1 MFAFKSQ
8 AERAKKAGLEY
19 GVANPPTIVQISEAQ
34 AQGKDIKEIFSE
46 DYTVFGEAARAGQAS
61 ALRTDLEGQAR
72 DEFSRISAGI
82 LTTFYSKITL
92 PQGKIII
99 RSYRGKIQATVNID
113 SIRSV
118 YEKKYRYMET
128 SDVKSSTKVVT
139 KVTYPTWL
147 IVSFIFE
154 TLIILGYIYFRI
166 FHPTNYGKGFK
177 RYSI

>member
-1 MFAFKSQ
+1 MENK
-8 AERAKKAGLEY
+8 RAKFGSLPICLLLFMVFLGSCKPSKVVTVVSEKIRID
-19 GVANPPTIVQISEAQ
+19 TIVNEKTIVKFHAVH
-34 AQGKDIKEIFSE
+34 DTLTI
-46 DYTVFGEAARAGQAS
+46 DNPC
-61 ALRTDLEGQAR
+61 D
-72 DEFSRISAGI
+72 SAGI

-118 YEKKYRYMET
+118 YENKYRYKET
-128 SDVKSSTKVVT
+128 SDVKASEKIVT

-147 IVSFIFE
+147 WMSFIFE

-166 FHPTNYGKGFK
+166 FYPTTNGKGFK
-177 RYSI
+177 RYNI

>member
-1 MFAFKSQ
+1 MENKYAKFGSLPSYLLLFIILIAASCKSTKLTNTVSEKIRIDTVIN
-8 AERAKKAGLEY
+8 ER
-19 GVANPPTIVQISEAQ
+19 TIVKFHAIH
-34 AQGKDIKEIFSE
+34 DTLTI
-46 DYTVFGEAARAGQAS
+46 DNPC
-61 ALRTDLEGQAR
+61 D
-72 DEFSRISAGI
+72 SAGI

-92 PQGKIII
+92 PQGKVII

-118 YEKKYRYMET
+118 YENKYRYKET
-128 SDVKSSTKVVT
+128 SDVKASEKIVT
-139 KVTYPTWL
+139 KLTYPLWL

-166 FHPTNYGKGFK
+166 FYPTTNGKGFK